1 MLKGK
6 QKKLD
11 KNKDGKISGED
22 FKMMK
27 AKIGKIAAEEKY
39 STVEFGKTYHP
50 ITQSQMSNN
59 IRKNFEGDKKFASSN
74 ELDDAHE
81 KLKKNLSD
89 KNVRPSEILKLD
101 KEYKARKERA
111 IKTVQKDLSSRP
123 EMKEL
128 RKKTKGTVTDTGST
142 YSKGGAAR
150 TSGMGLQD
158 EKVKPGKVQKVFLG
172 KMIKGAGKSIGRLF
186 GAKKSATATPGTV
199 TMSKSGIGGEGGM
212 LPQLLQ
218 KAIDEGKVKKASLGL
233 MFMKKAKDKGAKG
246 AEFLSPLA
254 MLKRISGKKKG
265 GVAKGEMMKA
275 KYGKMMKA
283 EKGGGADMGKKDY
296 KIGLEMQ
303 GDYKGKDIK
312 GKAKEFISTA
322 LKQNKGSISKVLKKL
337 AGSQVSDKEAK
348 EIKKLLPSAAKKGKM
363 MKAKSG
369 KMIEANIGMEA
380 KSNQGY
386 GAARTSGMGLQDEDL
401 IPGKSLDYYKDI
413 M

>member
-233 MFMKKAKDKGAKG
+233 MFKKAKDKGAKG

-386 GAARTSGMGLQDEDL
+386 GAARTSGMGLQDENL

>member
-27 AKIGKIAAEEKY
+27 AKIGKIATEEKY

-59 IRKNFEGDKKFASSN
+59 IRKNFEGDKKFAGSK

-81 KLKKNLSD
+81 KIKKNLSD

-158 EKVKPGKVQKVFLG
+158 ENLIPGKVQKAF
-172 KMIKGAGKSIGRLF
+172 
-186 GAKKSATATPGTV
+186 
-199 TMSKSGIGGEGGM
+199 
-212 LPQLLQ
+212 
-218 KAIDEGKVKKASLGL
+218 LGL
-233 MFMKKAKDKGAKG
+233 MAVKKAKDKGAKG
-246 AEFLSPLA
+246 AEFLSPAA
-254 MLKRISGKKKG
+254 MLKRMLSKKKG

-275 KYGKMMKA
+275 KYGKMIKA
-283 EKGGGADMGKKDY
+283 N
-296 KIGLEMQ
+296 
-303 GDYKGKDIK
+303 KGKDIDIIE
-312 GKAKEFISTA
+312 AIT
-322 LKQNKGSISKVLKKL
+322 NKSLIGQ
-337 AGSQVSDKEAK
+337 G
-348 EIKKLLPSAAKKGKM
+348 LLTQMKSAAKSAKKKNMGGE
-363 MKAKSG
+363 MKSTK
-369 KMIEANIGMEA
+369 
-380 KSNQGY
+380 GY
-386 GAARTSGMGLQDEDL
+386 GAARTSGMGLQDESLKSGQNYEITKGGDYIKDL
-401 IPGKSLDYYKDI
+401 I
-413 M
+413 